1 MNSSLEK
8 LVKNLTGNDLKYLVE
23 KFGSENLDLLI
34 QKGVYPYEYMDS
46 FEKFKEK
53 NCLTKNVSLVQQNNE
68 KNGDNNEKLDGHIND

>member
-53 NCLTKNVSLVQQNNE
+53 NSLTKNVSLVQQNNE